1 LAHPTHARVIY
12 ISVSAASFNCNNVP
26 PNTHIPSPQL
36 ERKLVACDVSVSK
49 IIDSAGSLHF
59 REHNEVAQVLS
70 GLRVWQEA
78 AIPGGLPGWIMN
90 SAFKRNMKIALLGG

>member
-1 LAHPTHARVIY
+1 MWFMIAVSEIL
-12 ISVSAASFNCNNVP
+12 ISM
-26 PNTHIPSPQL
+26 
-36 ERKLVACDVSVSK
+36 
-49 IIDSAGSLHF
+49 GMLHF

-90 SAFKRNMKIALLGG
+90 SAFKRNMKVALLGG